1 MANLS
6 SLAAAMRSQAQAI
19 DPNEPIDQVVTMD
32 QRLSNPLAERRFQT
46 LLPSLFAGCSFSD
59 QMPVRHEVAIST
71 VILEFQEITL
81 RSAVSTLP
89 RHASLAT
96 AGCEALGTI

>member
-1 MANLS
+1 ML
-6 SLAAAMRSQAQAI
+6 
-19 DPNEPIDQVVTMD
+19 
-32 QRLSNPLAERRFQT
+32 
-46 LLPSLFAGCSFSD
+46 
-59 QMPVRHEVAIST
+59 VRHEVATST